1 MHEKRRLEFGNSG
14 RFLYFAANWIVIGLC
29 FRNLKS
35 KKTNGRSLYVLQAA
49 TRRVQVTFVVFFD
62 LLDTPPE
69 DGWSAPIKN
78 GAGEKKRGRSSS
90 KNFILTRQSS
100 GDRTGLRR
108 AS

>member
-1 MHEKRRLEFGNSG
+1 MHEKGGWNLEIPAAF
-14 RFLYFAANWIVIGLC
+14 FIFATNWIVIGLY

-35 KKTNGRSLYVLQAA
+35 KKTNRRSLYVLQAA

-90 KNFILTRQSS
+90 ENFILTRQSS

>member
-1 MHEKRRLEFGNSG
+1 MHEKSGWNLEIPAAF
-14 RFLYFAANWIVIGLC
+14 FIFAANWIVIGLC

-62 LLDTPPE
+62 LLDTPS
-69 DGWSAPIKN
+69 GRWVKCAHKKR
-78 GAGEKKRGRSSS
+78 GRRKKRGRSSS
-90 KNFILTRQSS
+90 ENFILTRQSS

-108 AS
+108 VS

>member
-1 MHEKRRLEFGNSG
+1 MHEKSGWNLEIPTAF
-14 RFLYFAANWIVIGLC
+14 FIFAANWIVIGLC

-90 KNFILTRQSS
+90 ENFILTRQSS

>member
-1 MHEKRRLEFGNSG
+1 MEIPAAF
-14 RFLYFAANWIVIGLC
+14 FIFATNWIVIGLC

-90 KNFILTRQSS
+90 ENFILTRQSS
-100 GDRTGLRR
+100 GDWTGLRR
-108 AS
+108 AP